1 MLVIFFAGSADV
13 VFHNTLYEDLLQ
25 HGADG
30 IKPAHIS
37 SEIKTAEPGPCSDL
51 REKEILYNTDNAKTA
66 DKDNAN
72 NRADDEI
79 VLNSLFSGV

>member
-13 VFHNTLYEDLLQ
+13 VFYNTLYEDLLQ

-30 IKPAHIS
+30 IEPAHIS
-37 SEIKTAEPGPCSDL
+37 SEIKTSEPGPCSDL